1 MAPGTR
7 SDPERERPEPG
18 TAGHRANGGP
28 ATRRPRTPGQD
39 LERRSSAVTLSDM
52 EVFIFPEL
60 MYALVLANIMSPR
73 IWKWREDPWFSGIE
87 AMTPYRRITR
97 LKQYVMEHY
106 AFNLD
111 LDTWGLTTKQTEM
124 ARFKDHV
131 SPDAL
136 AQSNALFGYEGDK
149 YYFDIDIRTHFGL
162 DKYEGDI
169 IPYWKTET
177 VEAMDAFCHKENY
190 STGAGECVSLAA
202 LYAAALYIVGRV
214 PLRDIFLMAT
224 PLHSQNFVDTGHG
237 ILTNNRRLVT
247 KNMWFNG
254 TALSAQARRAL
265 ENERVTVVA
274 HETGWIHILF
284 SEASIDASAYSRFSG
299 KLRKFLQS
307 PLTSELL
314 GNFIRHSPDLQ
325 KCFQSCWRNFGV
337 DHYIEMEKLLQY
349 ERDFPYRF
357 NDDTR
362 ERLFMEVA
370 GEDFAPQA
378 LPNRIV
384 IDDLERLVKQQR
396 VDVRT
401 PHGFALLVEQLGRSC
416 PSAQNAIERLRAFCW
431 TEPRLPDAAGK
442 SFAGDQV
449 PLELQTGMDRGQVI
463 SRLEAVRDRN
473 ELAELAFYAYRD
485 LNRTKVEPFL
495 KAALERCPVSIAA
508 NSHLD
513 DHAVVEMVEGLT
525 GESIYDE
532 AGRLAQPD
540 EVWNYGR
547 GDGVEKALLL
557 ANIFRARHP
566 EEPVRVDVTPDG
578 AELCAGSRIVRFCS
592 EKGLPKQSWDCGT
605 GRVSDS

>member
-1 MAPGTR
+1 MAPGR
-7 SDPERERPEPG
+7 QSSPEAERAAPG
-18 TAGHRANGGP
+18 AGAPLLRPPPAGAPRAGDGP
-28 ATRRPRTPGQD
+28 AARLPRTPGQD

-60 MYALVLANIMSPR
+60 MYSLVLANIMSPR

-97 LKQYVMEHY
+97 LKQYVMDHY

-124 ARFKDHV
+124 ARFKDYV

-202 LYAAALYIVGRV
+202 LYAAALFIVGMV

-274 HETGWIHILF
+274 HETGWTHILF
-284 SEASIDASAYSRFSG
+284 PEATIEPSAYSRFAG

-307 PLTSELL
+307 PLTPELL
-314 GNFIRHSPDLQ
+314 GNFVRHSPDLQ
-325 KCFQSCWRNFGV
+325 RCFQSRWRNFGV

-362 ERLFMEVA
+362 ERLLMEVA
-370 GEDFAPQA
+370 GEDFAPHP
-378 LPNRIV
+378 LPEPHRHRRSGAARSAPASGYPHV
-384 IDDLERLVKQQR
+384 SGFRPAGGPGGSLVPERSGCHRAAAHLLLDRASPSGPGRQ
-396 VDVRT
+396 DVR
-401 PHGFALLVEQLGRSC
+401 ARSS
-416 PSAQNAIERLRAFCW
+416 SA
-431 TEPRLPDAAGK
+431 
-442 SFAGDQV
+442 
-449 PLELQTGMDRGQVI
+449 
-463 SRLEAVRDRN
+463 
-473 ELAELAFYAYRD
+473 
-485 LNRTKVEPFL
+485 RT
-495 KAALERCPVSIAA
+495 
-508 NSHLD
+508 
-513 DHAVVEMVEGLT
+513 
-525 GESIYDE
+525 
-532 AGRLAQPD
+532 
-540 EVWNYGR
+540 
-547 GDGVEKALLL
+547 
-557 ANIFRARHP
+557 
-566 EEPVRVDVTPDG
+566 
-578 AELCAGSRIVRFCS
+578 
-592 EKGLPKQSWDCGT
+592 
-605 GRVSDS
+605 